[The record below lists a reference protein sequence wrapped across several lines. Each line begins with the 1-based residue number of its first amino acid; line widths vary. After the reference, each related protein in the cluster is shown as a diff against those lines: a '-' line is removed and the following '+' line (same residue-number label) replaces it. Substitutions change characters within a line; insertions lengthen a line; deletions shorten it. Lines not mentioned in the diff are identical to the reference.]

1 MAISGQDGM
10 TRAINPIHLM
20 TDGDV
25 VFALATGARELPEPP
40 AMGVIQATSVRP
52 RQVNG
57 VLAVAADVVAR
68 AIAHGLW
75 AAQSVAGIASY
86 RERFPSAVS
95 R

>member
-1 MAISGQDGM
+1 
-10 TRAINPIHLM
+10 
-20 TDGDV
+20 
-25 VFALATGARELPEPP
+25 
-40 AMGVIQATSVRP
+40 VRP
-52 RQVNG
+52 RQVNT

-68 AIAHGLW
+68 AIAHGVW